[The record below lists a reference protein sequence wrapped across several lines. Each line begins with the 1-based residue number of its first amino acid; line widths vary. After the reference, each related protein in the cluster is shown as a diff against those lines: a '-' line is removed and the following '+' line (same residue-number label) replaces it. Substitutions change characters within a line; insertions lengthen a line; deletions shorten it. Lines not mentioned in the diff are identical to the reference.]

1 MKQNIYLNIVFFQC
15 LDNIEH
21 QTNDLY
27 LTRCG
32 IQKCPPNHK
41 WGPKKRPQYHM
52 HFILDG
58 EGYLKIDQE
67 TYHLKADQIFL
78 IPPNTSAHYYAD
90 SQNPWSYAF
99 ISFQGNK
106 AKQYDRQAGFD
117 TGQYIRDC
125 VLPTEKFA
133 AIVQEMLDTH
143 QLTITN
149 ELRRVGLLFTLFSL
163 LTESYSTSASVSHK
177 RHEYLPETY
186 LEHALQYI
194 QLNYSQNI
202 HIQDIADYIGITR
215 SYLFHLFNK
224 NLKMSPQQYLLNYRI
239 KKHKSFWLPLIFLLK
254 RLPIL
259 SDTETLLHFP
269 KSSTKQPGF
278 PRQNTESNSARFL
291 MSRKFFLL
299 IDVREQYFSM
309 FLGTTCLLLISKF
322 FLSV

>member
-1 MKQNIYLNIVFFQC
+1 MKQNIYRDIVGFQC

-32 IQKCPPNHK
+32 IQKCPSNFS

-67 TYHLKADQIFL
+67 TYHLKTDQIFL

-90 SQNPWSYAF
+90 SQNPWTYAF

-106 AKQYDRQAGFD
+106 AKQYARQAGFD

-163 LTESYSTSASVSHK
+163 LTESYSTSAYVSHK

-239 KKHKSFWLPLIFLLK
+239 KKAQKLLATSDIFIKEIAYTVGYRDSLAFSKVFHKATGLSPTEYRKQFGT
-254 RLPIL
+254 L
-259 SDTETLLHFP
+259 SDE
-269 KSSTKQPGF
+269 
-278 PRQNTESNSARFL
+278 
-291 MSRKFFLL
+291 
-299 IDVREQYFSM
+299 
-309 FLGTTCLLLISKF
+309 
-322 FLSV
+322 